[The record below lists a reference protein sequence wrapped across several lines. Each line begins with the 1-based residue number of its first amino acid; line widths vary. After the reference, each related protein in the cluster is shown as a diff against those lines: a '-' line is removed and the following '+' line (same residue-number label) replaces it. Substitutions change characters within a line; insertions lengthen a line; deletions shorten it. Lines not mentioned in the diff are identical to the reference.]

1 MKRFI
6 NSATNPASEP
16 SEESGRGSPLP
27 RPCSLSRVLRAKG
40 SNGNQQLH
48 LTYSDGETY
57 FTLTGEYR
65 GAPIQIDFDESS
77 IVELKDLRNMIDL
90 IIGEAN
96 ADGDARRETHPNQLG
111 G

>member
-27 RPCSLSRVLRAKG
+27 RPCSLSRVLRASG
-40 SNGNQQLH
+40 SNGKQELH

-96 ADGDARRETHPNQLG
+96 S
-111 G
+111 